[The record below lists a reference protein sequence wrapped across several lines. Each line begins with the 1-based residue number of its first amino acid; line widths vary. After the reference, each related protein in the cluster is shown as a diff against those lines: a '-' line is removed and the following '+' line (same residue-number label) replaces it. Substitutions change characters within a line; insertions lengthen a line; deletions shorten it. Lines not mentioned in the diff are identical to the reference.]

1 MDPRISSRDS
11 VHGALLDI
19 SQFQD
24 DINARILKVYQPES
38 EEQTEVMQRDSTLST
53 PTSQAETVWQG
64 VQPPYGLRFAEGNGI
79 LRTKRAQQ
87 LQTSVLAM
95 QSAGQ
100 IMTENSNLA
109 RLTYRAF
116 RGRCVATCFL
126 WRSDCRWPSAPLD
139 FHALRIEGQSGCF
152 VVRARYIHKRP
163 RFGGGQFTPN
173 TR

>member
-1 MDPRISSRDS
+1 MYLREWIRASPHGS

-24 DINARILKVYQPES
+24 DINARIFKAYQPGS

-53 PTSQAETVWQG
+53 PTSQTKVVRQG
-64 VQPPYGLRFAEGNGI
+64 VQAPYGLCFAEETGI

-87 LQTSVLAM
+87 LQTSVFAM

-100 IMTENSNLA
+100 IVTENESPV

-116 RGRCVATCFL
+116 GGRCTVMCFL
-126 WRSDCRWPSAPLD
+126 LRWDCRWPSAPLGL
-139 FHALRIEGQSGCF
+139 HALRIEGQSGCF
-152 VVRARYIHKRP
+152 VVRARW
-163 RFGGGQFTPN
+163 
-173 TR
+173 